1 MWLTQPFKPTIRECF
16 IQPIHDDFG
25 GLLIGF
31 VTLVIMTMSILFD
44 VFSEDADADVD
55 YSQCGIN
62 NDYEDADGDDNE

>member
-1 MWLTQPFKPTIRECF
+1 MFYTTHSWWFW
-16 IQPIHDDFG
+16 

-62 NDYEDADGDDNE
+62 NDYEDADGDDNEWFEQKVTLW